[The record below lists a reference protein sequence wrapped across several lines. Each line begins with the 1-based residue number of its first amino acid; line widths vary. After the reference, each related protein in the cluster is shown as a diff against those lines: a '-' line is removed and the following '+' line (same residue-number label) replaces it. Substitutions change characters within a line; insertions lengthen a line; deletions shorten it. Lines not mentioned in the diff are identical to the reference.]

1 MQALALLA
9 TVLLGAAAPR
19 PPASAAAP
27 RPDDPLERRR
37 EALAKDMVRLGAELK
52 EAVEAGDV
60 AALVTR
66 VPASGLRC
74 GARLVPHAKV
84 ARDLRTRTSW
94 LHRVFFGD
102 AARPEAPRGR
112 PASLRAFFREARD
125 VAVLV
130 AFRADDAAGPLGMPC
145 IDYRAEGLTTPG
157 APLCFERKGG
167 RWWFAHSLY
176 PCG

>member
-9 TVLLGAAAPR
+9 TVLLGAAAP
-19 PPASAAAP
+19 A
-27 RPDDPLERRR
+27 DDPLERRR
-37 EALAKDMVRLGAELK
+37 AAVAREMVRLGAELK
-52 EAVEAGDV
+52 GAVEAGDV
-60 AALVTR
+60 AALVAR

-102 AARPEAPRGR
+102 AARPEPRGR
-112 PASLRAFFREARD
+112 PGSLRAFFREGRD

-145 IDYRAEGLTTPG
+145 IDFRAAGLTTPG